1 MAIKHNF
8 EDAPLFMHNLLI
20 FHQKSRETRRGW
32 CQLYNYIK
40 EIDRISQSKYVDG

>member
-20 FHQKSRETRRGW
+20 FHQKSRETRRGG
-32 CQLYNYIK
+32 CSYNYIK
-40 EIDRISQSKYVDG
+40 EIDRIIQSIYIDG